1 MNAGFVNP
9 PPNVLNIHTHT
20 HTLESFVTPA
30 MMFCQ
35 CQTLLSLVTM
45 RTRRFWSKEVHTH
58 IHTQSPALCNTS
70 HDVLSVSDSVE
81 LGDDENPQVLV
92 EGGAHTQPLLVRTPV
107 QGADGLSRQ
116 RHILQQAHL
125 PCHAHLNTL
134 TILLHSLGGI
144 RAENKQS
151 FFLFIHLL
159 T

>member
-1 MNAGFVNP
+1 MF
-9 PPNVLNIHTHT
+9 LTFTHTHT
-20 HTLESFVTPA
+20 HTRELCNTSHDV
-30 MMFCQ
+30 
-35 CQTLLSLVTM
+35 LSVSDSVELGDDENPQVLVEGGTH
-45 RTRRFWSKEVHTH
+45 THTHTHIHTH